1 MNLENYFISL
11 FNNNHIGDDAAV
23 MNDFVY
29 SKDAFF
35 ENVHFKKEWL
45 SYYQI
50 ARKAMLVNLSDAVAM
65 NAKPMYAL
73 LSVAMPK
80 DMTKQEM
87 QELANGFKDV
97 AKCYNL
103 EIIGGDTI
111 SNTKLD
117 ITITVISKAKKSLFR
132 KGVKDNYLFA
142 YTGILGNAAKDLK
155 KVFNKGKLHKKSKFL
170 DIQLR
175 TDFIKKSARFLK
187 AGMDISDGLY
197 SDLDKI
203 TSLNKIGVRFIT
215 KIPKRIGCSG
225 EEYEMLVAFDKRDK
239 KKILRRAKQS
249 RTKLTIFAYATRS
262 RYTNR
267 CKAHHF

>member
-1 MNLENYFISL
+1 
-11 FNNNHIGDDAAV
+11 
-23 MNDFVY
+23 
-29 SKDAFF
+29 
-35 ENVHFKKEWL
+35 
-45 SYYQI
+45 
-50 ARKAMLVNLSDAVAM
+50 
-65 NAKPMYAL
+65 
-73 LSVAMPK
+73 
-80 DMTKQEM
+80 
-87 QELANGFKDV
+87 
-97 AKCYNL
+97 
-103 EIIGGDTI
+103 
-111 SNTKLD
+111 
-117 ITITVISKAKKSLFR
+117 
-132 KGVKDNYLFA
+132 VKDNYLFA

-175 TDFIKKSARFLK
+175 SNFIEKSARFLK

-239 KKILRRAKQS
+239 KKILRRAKQG